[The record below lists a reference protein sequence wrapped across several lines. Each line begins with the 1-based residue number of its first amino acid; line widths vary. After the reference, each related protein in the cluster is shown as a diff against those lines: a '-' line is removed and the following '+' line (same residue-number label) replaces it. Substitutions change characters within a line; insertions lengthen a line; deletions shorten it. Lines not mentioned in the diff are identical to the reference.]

1 MQLTIRDES
10 TDGRSLNES
19 VLDFLTETITVE
31 ELIRSRVY
39 QEVQD
44 YNLKKTEKFRGLVD
58 PSAERKSSGARNI
71 DWKAQFETACEAFRQ
86 NRVLILVDDKQVERL
101 DQTIELRPATLGR
114 PATGVTFL
122 KLTPLVGG

>member
-10 TDGRSLNES
+10 TDGKRLNES
-19 VLDFLTETITVE
+19 VVEFLTETVTVE

-58 PSAERKSSGARNI
+58 PAADRTAKGRDI
-71 DWKAQFETACEAFRQ
+71 DWRAQYETACEAFRQ
-86 NRVLILVDDKQVERL
+86 NRVLILVDDRQVERL
-101 DQTIELRPATLGR
+101 DETIQLRPAIGDR
-114 PATGVTFL
+114 PGTSVAFL